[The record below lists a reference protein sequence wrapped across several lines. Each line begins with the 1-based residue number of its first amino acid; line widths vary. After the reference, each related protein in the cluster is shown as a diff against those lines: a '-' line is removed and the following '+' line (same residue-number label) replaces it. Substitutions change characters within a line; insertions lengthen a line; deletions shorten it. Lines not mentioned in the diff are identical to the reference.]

1 MTNVSLNKISEREWE
16 EGGGGIEQNYY
27 PYFILMRIFSLG
39 FWKVGY
45 VLTTKVQEVWFF
57 TSLSHIKKISHSFW
71 HKVHSNNSFWIRH
84 LQLLVITLK
93 FCKDLRI
100 IRIKLLIT
108 WPEFAKNNMILRI
121 CILLTYVCYVCYAV

>member
-1 MTNVSLNKISEREWE
+1 
-16 EGGGGIEQNYY
+16 
-27 PYFILMRIFSLG
+27 MRIFSLG

-121 CILLTYVCYVCYAV
+121 CILLTYVCYVCYVMYVTLCMLRYVCYVMYVTLCMLRYVTL